1 MRLVPASPRRA
12 LAYAWAAPTSAV
24 GLVLSALA
32 LPGGHFRLVDGVLEV
47 CGGWLPA
54 VLRRATPLARGATAV
69 ALGHV
74 VLARDAACLA
84 GSRAHERAHVRQ
96 AERWGPFFLPAYL
109 VAGAVQLLK
118 GRDPYRDNPFEVE
131 ARADSGHDA

>member
-1 MRLVPASPRRA
+1 MHPARNSASRA
-12 LAYAWAAPTSAV
+12 LVYAWAAPTSAV
-24 GLVLSALA
+24 GLVFAALA

-54 VLRRATPLARGATAV
+54 VLRRATPLAGGATAV

-74 VLARDAACLA
+74 VLARDPACLA
-84 GSRAHERAHVRQ
+84 GSRAHERVHVRQ

-109 VAGAVQLLK
+109 LAGAVQLIR

-131 ARADSGHDA
+131 ARTGE